1 MLKLSMQCSRCGKVS
16 EREIDQID
24 KFVSRFMHKEGYRYL
39 YIGGVNRL
47 VCPTCQ
53 EEFIGFQN
61 KLEKEM
67 TDKYCLFFENKCGL
81 EEKDKNEYNLGTKNE

>member
-24 KFVSRFMHKEGYRYL
+24 KFVSRFMYKEGYRYL
-39 YIGGVNRL
+39 YVAEVNRL
-47 VCPTCQ
+47 LCPACQ
-53 EEFIGFQN
+53 EEFIEFQD

-67 TDKYCLFFENKCGL
+67 VDKYCLFLENKYEL
-81 EEKDKNEYNLGTKNE
+81 KEKDKNGYKLGAKND